1 MSRGKYKRKRER
13 QHQRQIAVRDLGMS
27 TRLTNLLE
35 KAGIMTLADLTILS
49 DSALLSIHGI
59 GPTMISE
66 IHKKINSV
74 TLNSS

>member
-13 QHQRQIAVRDLGMS
+13 QRQHQIAVRDLCMS
-27 TRLTNLLE
+27 TRLTNILE
-35 KAGIMTLADLTILS
+35 KAGIMTLADLTVMP

-66 IHKKINSV
+66 IHEKIDSIN
-74 TLNSS
+74 LNSS

>member
-1 MSRGKYKRKRER
+1 MARGKYKRKRER
-13 QHQRQIAVRDLGMS
+13 QRQRQISVRDLGMS

-35 KAGIMTLADLTILS
+35 KAGIMTLADLTILP

-66 IHKKINSV
+66 IHEKIASV
-74 TLNSS
+74 TIIRS